1 MTEMLVDQATTYQD
15 AVQAVF
21 RMVKERPY
29 VSSLDIEAR
38 PILAYALVLGNRKG
52 LSVDDMRSVLSTK
65 QMLRRLVDA
74 AVKSSDEQERLAA
87 RLLERWLNDPI
98 QAEQAHKTGV
108 LVSAHALLFEQ
119 RSSF

>member
-15 AVQAVF
+15 AAQAVF

-29 VSSLDIEAR
+29 VSSLDIEAI

-74 AVKSSDEQERLAA
+74 ALKSSDEQEQLAA
-87 RLLERWLNDPI
+87 LLLERWLNDPI
-98 QAEQAHKTGV
+98 QSEQAHKTGV
-108 LVSAHALLFEQ
+108 LMSAHALLFEQ